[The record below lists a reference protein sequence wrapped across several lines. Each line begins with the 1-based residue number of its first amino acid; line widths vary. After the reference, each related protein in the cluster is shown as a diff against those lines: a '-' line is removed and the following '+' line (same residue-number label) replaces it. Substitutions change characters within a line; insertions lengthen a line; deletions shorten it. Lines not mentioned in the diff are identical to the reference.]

1 MQMKLSYK
9 IFLTFLLTF
18 LTIVVLMVVIMQ
30 FYAYR
35 NFTEY
40 VLKIEILRH
49 NELVTLLGEEYQ
61 RNNGWESL
69 RNNNRRWWHIL
80 RPRPF
85 TSDSTKPP
93 PLPSGFATYTPP
105 PPPPPPPPDE
115 RNRERERGPRRRPPE
130 EHLLR
135 DGRKRGP
142 PPPFRIEHR
151 LTLFDAQKQ
160 PVVGAFVSTED
171 NTLREITV
179 GDNIVGWLGLKKEE
193 RLSQPLDIAFI
204 KQQSQAFYTIGG
216 LMLALAAIVAFI
228 LSRHLLAP
236 VQQLTKGTQA
246 LTSRNFHTR
255 INVHTAD
262 ELGQL
267 AADFNVMAQT
277 LEKYEN
283 MRQQWVSDISHEL
296 RTPLSILQGEIEAL
310 QDGVRDL
317 NQKTLDSLHSEVLH
331 LSQIVND
338 LHDLSLAETGTLHFE
353 REPVNPLHVLRE
365 TIRKFQNRFVQQHIT
380 LVDDLGDIQNITLMG
395 DKNRLAQLFSNLLEN
410 TLRYTD
416 PPGTLKIWK
425 ISTKTHVSL
434 NFEDTKPGVPEGSL
448 ARLFDR
454 LYRVDPSR
462 NRTKGSSGLGL
473 AICKNIVETHGG
485 KIKAANAPSGGL
497 RIEIV
502 FPLKKI

>member
-1 MQMKLSYK
+1 MKLSYK

-35 NFTEY
+35 NFSEY
-40 VLKIEILRH
+40 VHKMEILRQ
-49 NELVTLLGEEYQ
+49 NELIPLLSEEYQ
-61 RNNGWESL
+61 RNQGWESL
-69 RNNNRRWWHIL
+69 RNNNRRWGHIL

-85 TSDSTKPP
+85 TSDSTEPP

-115 RNRERERGPRRRPPE
+115 RNWEREHHPRRRPPE
-130 EHLLR
+130 ERLLR
-135 DGRKRGP
+135 DGRGRKP
-142 PPPFRIEHR
+142 PPTPFRIEHR
-151 LTLFDAQKQ
+151 FTLFDTDKK
-160 PVVGAFVSTED
+160 PVVGEAVTAE
-171 NTLREITV
+171 NHTLKEITLD
-179 GDNIVGWLGLKKEE
+179 GNTVGWLGLKKED

-216 LMLALAAIVAFI
+216 LMLVLAAIVAFV

-255 INVHTAD
+255 INVNTAD

-310 QDGVRDL
+310 QDGVREL
-317 NQKTLDSLHSEVLH
+317 NKKTLDSLHSEVLH

-353 REPVNPLHVLRE
+353 REPINPLYVLQE
-365 TIRKFQNRFVQQHIT
+365 TIRKFQNRFAQQHIT

-416 PPGTLKIWK
+416 SPGTLRIGQ
-425 ISTKTHVSL
+425 ISTGTHVSL
-434 NFEDTKPGVPEGSL
+434 NFEDTKPGVPEESL
-448 ARLFDR
+448 SRLFDR
-454 LYRVDPSR
+454 LYRVEPSR
-462 NRTKGSSGLGL
+462 NRAKGSSGLGL
-473 AICKNIVETHGG
+473 AICKSIVETHGG
-485 KIKAANAPSGGL
+485 TIKAVNAPNGGL

-502 FPLKKI
+502 FPLRQI

>member
-1 MQMKLSYK
+1 MKLSYK

-35 NFTEY
+35 NFSEY
-40 VLKIEILRH
+40 VHKIEILRQ
-49 NELVTLLGEEYQ
+49 NELISSLSEEYQ
-61 RNNGWESL
+61 RNQGWESL
-69 RNNNRRWWHIL
+69 RNNDRRWRHIL

-93 PLPSGFATYTPP
+93 PLPSGFGTYTPP

-130 EHLLR
+130 EHSLG
-135 DGRKRGP
+135 DGRGRKPP

-151 LTLFDAQKQ
+151 FTLFDADKK
-160 PVVGAFVSTED
+160 PVVGAAVTAE
-171 NTLREITV
+171 NHTLKEITLE
-179 GDNIVGWLGLKKEE
+179 GNTVGWLGLKKED

-204 KQQSQAFYTIGG
+204 EQQAQAFYTIGG
-216 LMLALAAIVAFI
+216 LMLVLAAIVAFF

-246 LTSRNFHTR
+246 LTARNFQTR
-255 INVHTAD
+255 INVNTAD

-310 QDGVRDL
+310 QDGVREPD
-317 NQKTLDSLHSEVLH
+317 QKTLDSLHSEVLH

-353 REPVNPLHVLRE
+353 RKPVNPLHVLQE
-365 TIRKFQNRFVQQHIT
+365 TIRKFQNRFIQQHIT
-380 LVDDLGDIQNITLMG
+380 VIDDLGDIQSITLMG
-395 DKNRLAQLFSNLLEN
+395 DRNRLAQLFSNLLEN
-410 TLRYTD
+410 TLRYTNS
-416 PPGTLKIWK
+416 PGTLKIWQ
-425 ISTKTHVSL
+425 SVTKAHVSL
-434 NFEDTKPGVPEGSL
+434 NFEDTKPGVPEESL
-448 ARLFDR
+448 ERLFDR

-462 NRTKGSSGLGL
+462 NRAKGSSGLGL
-473 AICKNIVETHGG
+473 AICKSIVETHCGT
-485 KIKAANAPSGGL
+485 IKAANVASGGL

-502 FPLKKI
+502 FPLKQI

>member
-1 MQMKLSYK
+1 M
-9 IFLTFLLTF
+9 
-18 LTIVVLMVVIMQ
+18 
-30 FYAYR
+30 
-35 NFTEY
+35 
-40 VLKIEILRH
+40 
-49 NELVTLLGEEYQ
+49 
-61 RNNGWESL
+61 
-69 RNNNRRWWHIL
+69 
-80 RPRPF
+80 
-85 TSDSTKPP
+85 
-93 PLPSGFATYTPP
+93 
-105 PPPPPPPPDE
+105 
-115 RNRERERGPRRRPPE
+115 
-130 EHLLR
+130 LR
-135 DGRKRGP
+135 DGRGRKPP

-151 LTLFDAQKQ
+151 FTLFDTDKK
-160 PVVGAFVSTED
+160 PVVGAAVTAE
-171 NTLREITV
+171 NHTLKEITLE
-179 GDNIVGWLGLKKEE
+179 GNTVGWLGLKKED

-216 LMLALAAIVAFI
+216 LMLVLAAIVAFV

-255 INVHTAD
+255 INVNTAD

-310 QDGVRDL
+310 QDGVREL

-353 REPVNPLHVLRE
+353 REPVNPLHVLQE
-365 TIRKFQNRFVQQHIT
+365 TIRKFQNRFAQQHIT

-416 PPGTLKIWK
+416 SPGTLRIGQ
-425 ISTKTHVSL
+425 ISTETHVSL
-434 NFEDTKPGVPEGSL
+434 NFEDTKPGVPEESL
-448 ARLFDR
+448 CTF
-454 LYRVDPSR
+454 V
-462 NRTKGSSGLGL
+462 
-473 AICKNIVETHGG
+473 
-485 KIKAANAPSGGL
+485 
-497 RIEIV
+497 
-502 FPLKKI
+502 